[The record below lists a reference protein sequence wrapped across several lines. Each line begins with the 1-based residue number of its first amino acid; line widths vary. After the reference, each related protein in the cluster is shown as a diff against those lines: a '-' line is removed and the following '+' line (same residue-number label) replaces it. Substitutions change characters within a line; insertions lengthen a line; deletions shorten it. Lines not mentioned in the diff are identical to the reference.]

1 MKSRQLRKRNAGA
14 IELDIRAELS
24 RLVTTRYI
32 INVSPPRDGR
42 LLRGIRYA
50 ASGKDVEVVTT
61 SRLLE
66 WTYAGHRIRGGK
78 NKSWHRE
85 MIRRAARKVAIPLGR
100 SPTGR
105 GRPMMWKVDPERIS
119 LRSPMERL
127 RRKRER
133 SRKD

>member
-1 MKSRQLRKRNAGA
+1 MPRGKTAAQMVNIRSR
-14 IELDIRAELS
+14 RAPFS
-24 RLVTTRYI
+24 D
-32 INVSPPRDGR
+32 PRDGR

-50 ASGKDVEVVTT
+50 ASGKDVEVLTT
-61 SRLLE
+61 SQLLE
-66 WTYAGHRIRGGK
+66 WTYAGHRIQGGK

-119 LRSPMERL
+119 VRSPKERL
-127 RRKRER
+127 RRKRAR